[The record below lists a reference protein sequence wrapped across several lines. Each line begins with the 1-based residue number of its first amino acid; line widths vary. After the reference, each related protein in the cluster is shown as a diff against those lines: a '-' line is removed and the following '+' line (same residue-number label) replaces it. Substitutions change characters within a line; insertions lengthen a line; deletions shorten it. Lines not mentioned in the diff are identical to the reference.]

1 MASATTPGV
10 SDLNAIATAIYDILW
25 GADRDSVPT
34 AVDHAYE
41 RIWRQIVTSEH
52 APGERL
58 SDLDLSTQIGLSR
71 TPVRQALHRLA
82 QNELIVFDPR
92 RGFRVREWSAKDI
105 HELYDVRGV
114 LETLAFRQA
123 LPLFDAGDLHAWRS
137 EIIGLRPRLSRQTVA
152 EFLIHDFRF
161 HNYLID
167 TSGNGRLSRILA
179 NLRGQV
185 SIFQIRDTYFESRME
200 RALDEHERVL
210 EALTTGNEAEAA
222 ELLAGHIH
230 GSKERVLADMFSTKE

>member
-1 MASATTPGV
+1 MTSAATPGV

-123 LPLFDAGDLHAWRS
+123 IPAFSRIELQSWLNQ
-137 EIIGLRPRLSRQTVA
+137 INNLRPRLTQQTVA
-152 EFLIHDFRF
+152 EFLVHDFRF

-167 TSGNGRLSRILA
+167 ASGNGRLSRILA

-185 SIFQIRDTYFESRME
+185 SIFQIRDTYYESRME
-200 RALDEHERVL
+200 RALDEHQTVL
-210 EALTTGNEAEAA
+210 AALLDDRREDAIT
-222 ELLAGHIH
+222 LLSDHIT